1 MAREHPGYSPKVLV
15 VDDEPR
21 YRRLI
26 VTNLK
31 LAGYQT
37 VEAPDGTVAL
47 ELLATHDPDVV
58 LLDLRLPDLDGYEVC
73 RRIRHRSRV
82 PIVMVTAMDTEAATI
97 QGLDFGADDYVV
109 KPFRPEELLARIR
122 AVLRR
127 VKSTEMDLP
136 LVCGDVT
143 LDPATRELLVEDR
156 RAPLT
161 PTEWRLIETFVQQCG
176 KVLTHEYLLSHVWGP
191 EYHSDSEY
199 LRVYVRRLR
208 KMIEKDPKNPLRLTT
223 RAGIGYVL
231 NGRAEAD
238 DRPPTP

>member
-1 MAREHPGYSPKVLV
+1 MARENPGYSPKVLV

-31 LAGYQT
+31 LAGYQA
-37 VEAPDGTVAL
+37 VEAPDGIAAL
-47 ELLATHDPDVV
+47 ELLAVHDPDVV

-127 VKSTEMDLP
+127 VKGADLDVP
-136 LVCGDVT
+136 LACGDVT
-143 LDPATRELLVEDR
+143 LDPATREVLVDDR
-156 RAPLT
+156 RSPLT
-161 PTEWRLIETFVQQCG
+161 PTEWRLMETFVQQCG

-208 KMIEKDPKNPLRLTT
+208 KMIERDPRAPLRLTT

-231 NGRAEAD
+231 NGQVPAD
-238 DRPPTP
+238 ERTLSP

>member
-1 MAREHPGYSPKVLV
+1 MARENPGYSPKVLV

-31 LAGYQT
+31 LAGYQA
-37 VEAPDGTVAL
+37 VEAPDGVAAL
-47 ELLATHDPDVV
+47 ELLAVHDPDVV

-127 VKSTEMDLP
+127 VKGADLDVP
-136 LVCGDVT
+136 LACGDVT
-143 LDPATRELLVEDR
+143 LDPATREVLVDDR
-156 RAPLT
+156 RSPLT
-161 PTEWRLIETFVQQCG
+161 PTEWRLMETFVQQCG

-208 KMIEKDPKNPLRLTT
+208 KMIERDPRAPLRLTT

-231 NGRAEAD
+231 NGQVPAD
-238 DRPPTP
+238 ERTLSP